1 MNNLFPIDDVPE
13 ERKPRTRTPKDD
25 LFDCLTESFGS
36 PRTRT
41 EQVMFGKVVR
51 ELLEA
56 GASVEETSNAC
67 SYVQRNFDSA
77 SVFAVV
83 KWFSVAIN
91 EKPKLS
97 AQQQALDQ
105 LRRQP

>member
-1 MNNLFPIDDVPE
+1 MS
-13 ERKPRTRTPKDD
+13 ERARTIKDD
-25 LFDCLTESFGS
+25 LFDCLTEHFGVA
-36 PRTRT
+36 RTRT
-41 EQVMFGKVVR
+41 EQVMFGKVVS
-51 ELLEA
+51 ELLAA
-56 GASVEETSNAC
+56 GATVEETNTAC
-67 SYVQRNFDSA
+67 EYVQRNFDSA

-83 KWFSVAIN
+83 KWFSIAIN